1 MAAIAGRYARAFA
14 EVIVERKVD
23 PQKAVM
29 ELNTV
34 AELVRASAELRTVFQ
49 NPAVERKQKLQLL
62 DAIIKMIGG
71 SKLLRNF
78 VAVLIDHRRIGQIG
92 EIARQFQAELNARL
106 GIAEAK
112 VLSVRELVAAEKQLL
127 ESRLATISG
136 KVIQVSYA
144 RETDLIGGVLVRM
157 GSTIY
162 DGSVRGQLQRIK
174 QEIAGN

>member
-1 MAAIAGRYARAFA
+1 MAAVAGRYARAFS
-14 EVIVERKVD
+14 EVIVEQKVD
-23 PQKAVM
+23 PQKAVV

-34 AELVRASAELRTVFQ
+34 AELVSGSAALRTVFQ

-62 DAIIKMIGG
+62 DAIIKLIGG

-78 VAVLIDHRRIGQIG
+78 VAVLIDQRRIGQIA
-92 EIARQFQAELNARL
+92 EIAREFQQELNARL

-112 VLSVRELVAAEKQLL
+112 VLSARELAAGEKQLL
-127 ESRLATISG
+127 ESRLAAVSG
-136 KVIQVSYA
+136 KVIQASYA
-144 RETDLIGGVLVRM
+144 REASLIGGVLVRM

-174 QEIAGN
+174 QDIAGS